1 MPGEDNENMEKEGE
15 LTVKDTTNSTI
26 NNSSEEE
33 TNKEEKTFTQDD
45 IDRIVKQEKAR
56 LERKYR
62 RDEESKLSK
71 AKQLESTLR
80 SGLGLTEEDDVL
92 SKVKEFYKEQGVNI
106 PDSQTISDKDAEILG
121 RADANDFINDYDDE
135 EIEARANELAIKQK
149 QGKTSARE
157 DAEFFKLGEYLTEKL
172 EEKNL
177 KDNGIDTSILKN
189 EEFKKFAGRF
199 NRNVKMTEIYD
210 LYQKVNSGEPK
221 KPKSTGSTKSSV
233 PDNNIK
239 EYYSPE
245 DVDKLTSADYD
256 NPTIMERVRKSMTR
270 WKK

>member
-1 MPGEDNENMEKEGE
+1 MPDNNENMEKEGE
-15 LTVKDTTNSTI
+15 LTVQDTSG
-26 NNSSEEE
+26 NNAEASPSEE
-33 TNKEEKTFTQDD
+33 TKKEEKTFTQED

-71 AKQLESTLR
+71 AKQLENTLR

-106 PDSQTISDKDAEILG
+106 PDSQAINDKDAEILG
-121 RADANDFINDYDDE
+121 RADANEFINDYDDE

-172 EEKNL
+172 EEKDL
-177 KDNGIDTSILKN
+177 KANGIDTSILKDKD
-189 EEFKKFAGRF
+189 FKKFAGRF
-199 NRNVKMTEIYD
+199 NRDVKMTEIYE
-210 LYQKVNSGEPK
+210 LYQKVNGKEVK
-221 KPKSTGSTKSSV
+221 KPASTGSTKSTVS
-233 PDNNIK
+233 NNQEK
-239 EYYSPE
+239 ERYTSE
-245 DVDKLTSADYD
+245 EVDKLTSEQLDD
-256 NPTIMERVRKSMTR
+256 PVIWKRVRESMKF
-270 WKK
+270 W

>member
-1 MPGEDNENMEKEGE
+1 MPGEEQNMATEEVLK
-15 LTVKDTTNSTI
+15 VKDTSNNDVNQPEE
-26 NNSSEEE
+26 NNSV
-33 TNKEEKTFTQDD
+33 EEKTYTQED
-45 IDRIVKQEKAR
+45 IDRIVSQEKAR

-106 PDSQTISDKDAEILG
+106 PDSQAISDKDAEILG
-121 RADANDFINDYDDE
+121 KADANDFINDYDDE

-172 EEKNL
+172 EEKDL
-177 KDNGIDTSILKN
+177 KANGIDTSILKDKD
-189 EEFKKFAGRF
+189 FKKFAGRF
-199 NRNVKMTEIYD
+199 NRSTKKTEIYE
-210 LYQKVNSGEPK
+210 LYQKVNGKEVK
-221 KPKSTGSTKSSV
+221 KPASTGSTKSTV
-233 PDNNIK
+233 PNNQEK
-239 EYYSPE
+239 EYYTPE
-245 DVDKLTSADYD
+245 EVDKLTSKELD
-256 NPTIMERVRKSMTR
+256 NPTIWKRVRESMKR
-270 WKK
+270 W

>member
-1 MPGEDNENMEKEGE
+1 MPGEEQNMATEEVLE
-15 LTVKDTTNSTI
+15 VKDTSNNDVNQPEE
-26 NNSSEEE
+26 NNSV
-33 TNKEEKTFTQDD
+33 EEKTYTQED
-45 IDRIVKQEKAR
+45 IDRIVSQEKAR

-92 SKVKEFYKEQGVNI
+92 SKVKDFYKEQGVNI
-106 PDSQTISDKDAEILG
+106 PDSQVISDKDAEILG

-172 EEKNL
+172 EEKDL
-177 KDNGIDTSILKN
+177 KANGIDTSILKDKD
-189 EEFKKFAGRF
+189 FKKFAGRF
-199 NRNVKMTEIYD
+199 NRSTKMTEIYE
-210 LYQKVNSGEPK
+210 LYQKVNGKEVK
-221 KPKSTGSTKSSV
+221 KPASTGSTKSTV
-233 PDNNIK
+233 PNNQEK
-239 EYYSPE
+239 EYYTPE
-245 DVDKLTSADYD
+245 EVDKLTSKELD
-256 NPTIMERVRKSMTR
+256 NPTIWKRVRESMKR
-270 WKK
+270 W

>member
-15 LTVKDTTNSTI
+15 LTVTDTTNNVDT
-26 NNSSEEE
+26 NSNPSEE
-33 TNKEEKTFTQDD
+33 TNKEEKTFTQEDV
-45 IDRIVKQEKAR
+45 DRIVKQEKAR

-106 PDSQTISDKDAEILG
+106 PDGQVISDNDAEILG

-135 EIEARANELAIKQK
+135 EIEARANELAVKQK

-172 EEKNL
+172 EEKDL
-177 KDNGIDTSILKN
+177 KANGIDTSILKDQD
-189 EEFKKFAGRF
+189 FKKFASRF
-199 NRNVKMTEIYD
+199 NRGTKMTEIYE
-210 LYQKVNSGEPK
+210 LYQKVNGSEAK
-221 KPKSTGSTKSSV
+221 KPPSTGSSKSTV
-233 PDNNIK
+233 PNNQEK
-239 EYYSPE
+239 EYYTPE
-245 DVDKLTSADYD
+245 EVDKLSNKQLDD
-256 NPTIMERVRKSMTR
+256 PKIWRKVRESMFR
-270 WKK
+270 W

>member
-1 MPGEDNENMEKEGE
+1 MPGEENENMEKEGE
-15 LTVKDTTNSTI
+15 LTVTDTTNNTDANS
-26 NNSSEEE
+26 NSSEE
-33 TNKEEKTFTQDD
+33 TNKEEKTFTQED

-106 PDSQTISDKDAEILG
+106 PDSQAISDKDAEILG

-135 EIEARANELAIKQK
+135 EIEARANELEVKKK

-172 EEKNL
+172 EEKDL
-177 KDNGIDTSILKN
+177 KANGIDTSILKDKD
-189 EEFKKFAGRF
+189 FKKFAGRF
-199 NRNVKMTEIYD
+199 NRGTKMTEIYE
-210 LYQKVNSGEPK
+210 LYQKVNGSEPK
-221 KPKSTGSTKSSV
+221 KPASTGSTKSTV
-233 PDNNIK
+233 PNNGEK
-239 EYYSPE
+239 ERYTSE
-245 DVDKLTSADYD
+245 EVDKLTSEQLDD
-256 NPTIMERVRKSMTR
+256 PKIWKRVRESMKF
-270 WKK
+270 W

>member
-1 MPGEDNENMEKEGE
+1 MPGENENMETNLPQEEGDLE
-15 LTVKDTTNSTI
+15 VKDTSI
-26 NNSSEEE
+26 KEPSEE
-33 TNKEEKTFTQDD
+33 TKEEKTFTQDD

-71 AKQLESTLR
+71 AKQLEETLR
-80 SGLGLTEEDDVL
+80 TGLGLSEQDDVL
-92 SKVKEFYKEQGVNI
+92 SKVKDFYKEQGVSI
-106 PDSQTISDKDAEILG
+106 PDNYSISDKDAQILG
-121 RADANDFINDYDDE
+121 RADANDFINDYEDT
-135 EIEARANELAIKQK
+135 EIEARANELAVKQK

-157 DAEFFKLGEYLTEKL
+157 DAEFFRLGEYLTEKL

-199 NRNVKMTEIYD
+199 NRNVKMSEIYD

-270 WKK
+270 WKN